1 MNQQLQ
7 EFARNKLLE
16 GLAQLP
22 AGWQERFKLMYARDN
37 GRRSA
42 EDAKAMPIA
51 EVVAQLP
58 ENALDW
64 ALTQVQNSLNKQSK
78 ETNMTTTAQASQ
90 TEDIGLY
97 NWLDK
102 VSRSGLPDVEHAAR
116 VLKDYYEGVDSNDP
130 RSLTQQHQAKV
141 AQAAG

>member
-16 GLAQLP
+16 GLTQLP
-22 AGWQERFKLMYARDN
+22 AGWQERFKLRYARDN
-37 GRRSA
+37 GRRSV
-42 EDAKAMPIA
+42 EDAKAMPISA
-51 EVVAQLP
+51 VVAQMP
-58 ENALDW
+58 EDTLDW
-64 ALTQVQNSLNKQSK
+64 ALTQVQNSLDKQSK
-78 ETNMTTTAQASQ
+78 ETTMTTTAQAPQ
-90 TEDIGLY
+90 TEGIGLY

-102 VSRSGLPDVEHAAR
+102 VSHSGLPDVEHAAR

-130 RSLTQQHQAKV
+130 RSLTQQHIAK

>member
-22 AGWQERFKLMYARDN
+22 GGWQERFNLMYARDN
-37 GRRSA
+37 GRRSV
-42 EDAKAMPIA
+42 EDAKAMSISA
-51 EVVAQLP
+51 VVAQMP
-58 ENALDW
+58 EDTLDW

-78 ETNMTTTAQASQ
+78 ESTMTTTAQAPQS
-90 TEDIGLY
+90 ESIGLY

-130 RSLTQQHQAKV
+130 RSLTQQHIAKA